1 MSVLTFSSTVTFH
14 TPVLLQEV
22 VSLLPEVTD
31 GWTIDA
37 TAGGGGHT
45 RELLRTGR
53 KVLAIDQDAEAI
65 TELQRTFAT
74 ELERKQLI
82 IAHDNFAHLTS
93 ILKAH
98 SVQPVSALLFDLG
111 LSTFQIKQSGR
122 GFSFQSDEQLDMRMD
137 SSMPESAKDLLKHIA
152 KIELTGILQRFGEER
167 LAEQIA
173 EKVVETRRQKA
184 IETTEELVKLIN
196 EVYEE
201 ARVHSLVS
209 PATKTFQ
216 ALRIFINDELNALR
230 SALPQAFEIVE
241 PNGRILVISFHS
253 LEDRI
258 VKQYFQSQ
266 AALGK
271 ARIVTKKPVVAT
283 DAEINNN
290 RSARSAKLRVL
301 TKL

>member
-53 KVLAIDQDAEAI
+53 KVLAIDQDLAAI
-65 TELQRTFAT
+65 KELKRNFAL
-74 ELERKQLI
+74 ELEHKELI
-82 IAHDNFAHLTS
+82 IVHDNFAHLTS

-98 SVQPVSALLFDLG
+98 NVPSVSALLFDLG

-137 SSMPESAKDLLKHIA
+137 TSLPDTAKDLLSHISQ
-152 KIELTGILQRFGEER
+152 IDLTGILQRFGEER

-173 EKVVETRRQKA
+173 EKVV
-184 IETTEELVKLIN
+184 
-196 EVYEE
+196 
-201 ARVHSLVS
+201 
-209 PATKTFQ
+209 
-216 ALRIFINDELNALR
+216 
-230 SALPQAFEIVE
+230 
-241 PNGRILVISFHS
+241 
-253 LEDRI
+253 
-258 VKQYFQSQ
+258 
-266 AALGK
+266 
-271 ARIVTKKPVVAT
+271 
-283 DAEINNN
+283 
-290 RSARSAKLRVL
+290 
-301 TKL
+301 